1 MVFISFGKIDRNLI
15 PILVG
20 CIFSFL
26 SRLLFTYK
34 DTILFSHPLVSNIFA
49 TVSKYFTIIPFLIIK
64 IKSYKAKKNIEKR
77 TIIREGTSSIF
88 IFRDAKKEVTKGKWK
103 YIFLSGI
110 IFFIQGS
117 ILFFTI
123 EVKTNFYIWNILIT
137 CIFSYII
144 FKIKLFR
151 HHYLSIIL
159 IILTGFILDFITE
172 NLQNDI
178 SKHWVQVLL
187 RFIREI
193 VFSLHDIINKSAME
207 TKFCTV
213 YDISFYTGLIVTV
226 LFGIF
231 SVFDYYFFKFDNFK
245 EYIDNFDFKEFLVL
259 LGYIIT
265 QLGLYLGAL
274 FTNKNNTPC
283 HIFIIYVF
291 GQLAYYV
298 GDFSKNSIIVI
309 ICLVFIL
316 FWSLIFNEIIEIN
329 LCGLSGNTKRNIIK
343 RADSEDF
350 SVKKNISEQ
359 ININDDVFIELKDE
373 EEEVDD

>member
-1 MVFISFGKIDRNLI
+1 MGFISLGKIDRNLI
-15 PILVG
+15 PILIG

-34 DTILFSHPLVSNIFA
+34 DTTLFDHPLISNIFA
-49 TVSKYFTIIPFLIIK
+49 TVSKYFTIMPFLIIK
-64 IKSYKAKKNIEKR
+64 IKSYLSKKNNGQRKL
-77 TIIREGTSSIF
+77 IREGIV
-88 IFRDAKKEVTKGKWK
+88 KKEITKGKWK

-123 EVKTNFYIWNILIT
+123 KVKTNLYIWNILIT
-137 CIFSYII
+137 CIFSQII

-159 IILTGFILDFITE
+159 IILTGFILDFITQ

-178 SKHWVQVLL
+178 ANNWEQVLL

-193 VFSLHDIINKSAME
+193 VFSLHDIINKYAME

-231 SVFDYYFFKFDNFK
+231 SVFDYYFFKLDNFK
-245 EYIDNFDFKEFLVL
+245 EYIENFDIKELLVL

-298 GDFSKNSIIVI
+298 GDFSNNSIIVI
-309 ICLVFIL
+309 VCLVFIL
-316 FWSLIFNEIIEIN
+316 FLSLIFNEIIEIN
-329 LCGLSGNTKRNIIK
+329 FCGLSANTKRNIIK
-343 RADSEDF
+343 RAESEDF
-350 SVKKNISEQ
+350 SVIQNLPQQ
-359 ININDDVFIELKDE
+359 ININDDVFIELKE
-373 EEEVDD
+373 EEEEEADD

>member
-1 MVFISFGKIDRNLI
+1 M
-15 PILVG
+15 
-20 CIFSFL
+20 
-26 SRLLFTYK
+26 
-34 DTILFSHPLVSNIFA
+34 
-49 TVSKYFTIIPFLIIK
+49 
-64 IKSYKAKKNIEKR
+64 
-77 TIIREGTSSIF
+77 
-88 IFRDAKKEVTKGKWK
+88 
-103 YIFLSGI
+103 
-110 IFFIQGS
+110 
-117 ILFFTI
+117 
-123 EVKTNFYIWNILIT
+123 
-137 CIFSYII
+137 
-144 FKIKLFR
+144 
-151 HHYLSIIL
+151 
-159 IILTGFILDFITE
+159 TGFILDFITE

-231 SVFDYYFFKFDNFK
+231 SLFDYYFFKLDNFQ

-329 LCGLSGNTKRNIIK
+329 FCGLSANTKRNIIK

>member
-329 LCGLSGNTKRNIIK
+329 FCGLSANTKRNIIK